1 MARLR
6 RGMLA
11 VLIVGAAVGSTGTTA
26 SSAYAASSPLQITA
40 VSPNP
45 FSPNHDGRADTTA
58 FHLHLPNTEH
68 VSFAILNVNG
78 QTIQGPHT
86 PGTLAA
92 GAHTFHWDGKN
103 NSGKVA
109 GNGVYTILV
118 TTTTNRAGTTVVATT
133 AATVR
138 VDNSAPVLS
147 ALTGNASTFFPRDAT
162 YRNAFR
168 PSVHVSQGGSLWL
181 EIFTVSGT
189 EVNVVA
195 QPHAGPGTF
204 HVTWNGRN
212 RAGALAAAGT
222 YRFHFTAQ
230 NVASTRGSSPTGVVH
245 LSHLRA
251 VNKKVTFS
259 KEGADFNI
267 LHSSDAA
274 CARYSYKHSTFKR
287 GVLLENACSRSIVGV
302 RVVYADF
309 AFTIPSAVS
318 YASIKVLSYG
328 ATLKHAPES
337 VLAHIY
343 SYSTRKW
350 ESAGEARVSGNRN
363 KHWSAYGTVHT
374 GGRVSGHDVVKVRI
388 TVPDFRVPAG
398 EDYDLGTVAITV
410 ALTELQ

>member
-1 MARLR
+1 MSRPGCGL
-6 RGMLA
+6 LA
-11 VLIVGAAVGSTGTTA
+11 VLLVCVAIGSTGATV
-26 SSAYAASSPLQITA
+26 SSAYAAPAGPQITS

-58 FHLHLPNTEH
+58 FRLQLSDAEH
-68 VSFAILNVNG
+68 VSFSILNVNG

-86 PGTLAA
+86 PGTL
-92 GAHTFHWDGKN
+92 GPGVHTFHWDGKN

-109 GNGVYTILV
+109 GNGVYTIVV
-118 TTTTNRAGTTVVATT
+118 TTTANRDGSTVDAT
-133 AATVR
+133 AVATVR
-138 VDNSAPVLS
+138 VDDSAPVLS
-147 ALTGNASTFFPRDAT
+147 NVTGSASTFYPLDAS

-204 HVTWNGRN
+204 HITWNGRS

-230 NVASTRGSSPTGVVH
+230 NAASTRGSSSSGVVH

-251 VNKKVTFS
+251 VTKKVTFS
-259 KEGADFNI
+259 KEGADFVV

-274 CARYSYKHSTFKR
+274 CARYSYKRSTFKR
-287 GVLLENACSRSIVGV
+287 GVLLENACSRSSVGV

-328 ATLKHAPES
+328 ATLRHAPES

-343 SYSTRKW
+343 SYATREW
-350 ESAGEARVSGNRN
+350 ESAGETRVSGNRH
-363 KHWSAYGTVHT
+363 KHWSAYGTVHP

-410 ALTELQ
+410 ALTQLQ